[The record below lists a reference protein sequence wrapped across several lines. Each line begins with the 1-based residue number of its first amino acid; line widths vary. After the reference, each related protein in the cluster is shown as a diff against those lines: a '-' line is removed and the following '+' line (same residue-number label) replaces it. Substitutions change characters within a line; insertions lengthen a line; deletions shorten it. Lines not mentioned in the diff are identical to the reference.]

1 MRYGKHLKAAGRKRF
16 ITALAVGI
24 FMIAGLSIAQ
34 TPAPAPAPANDIV
47 SIFEALEARP
57 NDVVAAVALEKYI
70 ETVPRPDAVDEALL
84 RLGRIRA
91 GKKDYSG
98 AAAALQ
104 RLLTDYPASRFKFD
118 AIFDL
123 ASVRHATGADVDA
136 RSLSEAVLMNKD
148 STATLRAKAGLLLK
162 SLDAPVA
169 NIATTPTE
177 SANLTPAI
185 GALLPLKGS
194 YAQWGADALKGILLA
209 ANTFGAT
216 GQPIEVLTRDV
227 ESSGS
232 RAASAVTELAATQ
245 RVTGLVGP
253 LLSSSALDA
262 AKAAQANK
270 IPVIALSQRDDLTET
285 GEFVYRNFLTPQV
298 QASYLAGYAC
308 TVMGRKNFIII
319 YPQNTYGVELA
330 KYFSAEVLR
339 QGCTVA
345 SEQSYPPGTADFS
358 QSLRQAF
365 AVKVKERKEGRR
377 VIKEYTPGVQAD
389 ALYVPD
395 TYESAALIAPYLEY
409 YNITGLQLLGSN
421 AWNSP
426 KLTEG
431 GGKHLEGAVFVD
443 AFFAESLRPQTM
455 DFVTRFKEVYGTE
468 PGVIEAEA
476 YDATMM
482 LIASMTGAGADRA
495 TVNARLRALKD
506 FKGATGD
513 LSFNGS
519 GEVKRRLFLLTVKGG
534 RIIEAEA
541 TPANKQ

>member
-1 MRYGKHLKAAGRKRF
+1 MRYGKHPKTAGRKCY
-16 ITALAVGI
+16 IAALAIGI
-24 FMIAGLSIAQ
+24 IMSAGLSIAE
-34 TPAPAPAPANDIV
+34 TPAPALTADIV
-47 SIFEALEARP
+47 SIFETLEARP
-57 NDVVAAVALEKYI
+57 GDVVAAAALEKYI
-70 ETVPRPDAVDEALL
+70 ETTPRPEAVDEALL

-91 GKKDYSG
+91 GRKDYVG

-123 ASVRHATGADVDA
+123 ASVRQMTGADADA
-136 RSLSEAVLMNKD
+136 RSLFEAVLMSTD
-148 STATLRAKAGLLLK
+148 STATLRAKASLLLK
-162 SLDAPVA
+162 SLNTPAAV
-169 NIATTPTE
+169 ATTPTE
-177 SANLTPAI
+177 PASLTPAI

-216 GQPIEVLTRDV
+216 GQPVEVLTRDV

-232 RAASAVTELAATQ
+232 SAASAVAELAATE
-245 RVTGLVGP
+245 RVAGLVGP

-308 TVMGRKNFIII
+308 TVMGRKTFVII

-339 QGCTVA
+339 LGCTVA
-345 SEQSYPPGTADFS
+345 SEQSYQPGTADFS

-389 ALYVPD
+389 ALYIPD

-443 AFFAESLRPQTM
+443 AFFAESLRPQTL
-455 DFVTRFKEVYGTE
+455 DFVTRFKEVYGAE

-513 LSFNGS
+513 LSFSGS

-534 RIIEAEA
+534 RIIEADA
-541 TPANKQ
+541 TSTQKP